1 MDARLDNGSFLLP
14 EYGLAL
20 EQVSLDF
27 RSANN
32 NEITVTGSAGSG
44 PGTVT
49 LDSLLTMPLLDSRTL
64 HVEVSGD
71 NFQLLNTEE
80 FEMLIDPDIVLD
92 YRNQVLNVTGS
103 VDVPLMHVDF
113 TDRQAL
119 VGGSVDVSRD
129 VVIVS
134 DRNNTIDNS
143 SELLGRIPVAADIR
157 LGMGDEVTF
166 TGYGLNLELTG
177 NLELEQTVDR
187 QLLANGELSIP
198 VGSYELYGQRLEIDN
213 GKLLFLGNPLNPA
226 LDIRAVRE
234 TRVAEVGLYM
244 NGTVRNIQAQLFST
258 PALPESE
265 ILSLLVTGNSFESG
279 GNFAEQDSENML
291 GAIALLSLEKGQG
304 LTSSVTSKL
313 GIDSVAIDSGSDY
326 RDSALGL
333 GKYLSPNLFMRYDIG
348 LFDRENALSLEYILS
363 ERLRL
368 EVESGVSQS
377 VDLTYTVEK

>member
-1 MDARLDNGSFLLP
+1 
-14 EYGLAL
+14 
-20 EQVSLDF
+20 
-27 RSANN
+27 
-32 NEITVTGSAGSG
+32 
-44 PGTVT
+44 
-49 LDSLLTMPLLDSRTL
+49 
-64 HVEVSGD
+64 
-71 NFQLLNTEE
+71 
-80 FEMLIDPDIVLD
+80 
-92 YRNQVLNVTGS
+92 
-103 VDVPLMHVDF
+103 
-113 TDRQAL
+113 
-119 VGGSVDVSRD
+119 
-129 VVIVS
+129 
-134 DRNNTIDNS
+134 
-143 SELLGRIPVAADIR
+143 
-157 LGMGDEVTF
+157 VTF

-279 GNFAEQDSENML
+279 GNFDEQDSENML